1 MDAERKI
8 IFDSHCHIQFAA
20 YDNDRKL
27 VIERARDRNVKM
39 IAVGTQIPTSEA
51 VIQLARQYPE
61 DIWATVGFH
70 PIHLAKDWHYDAKER
85 KEAAPPVFEA
95 DKLRILARDSKVVA
109 IGECGLDY
117 YRMGAWS
124 QSPDN
129 GALEI
134 KNLQKEV
141 FLQQIELAEELRKPL
156 MIHCRPSKNTY
167 DAYDDLLA
175 IIYGMKISVP
185 KIIHFFVGNLE
196 IAEKLTALGCFFTVG
211 GVITFVRE
219 YDEAISY
226 IPVERLLLE
235 TDCPYVAPE
244 PYRGKRNEPVY
255 ITETAGKLAELK
267 GLNLEKILKI
277 TSFNAKMVF
286 NL

>member
-1 MDAERKI
+1 MNTDKQL
-8 IFDSHCHIQFAA
+8 IFDSHCHVQFAA
-20 YDNDRKL
+20 YDNDRKS
-27 VIERARDRNVKM
+27 VIERAASRNVKM

-51 VIQLARQYPE
+51 AIQLARQYPE

-70 PIHLAKDWHYDAKER
+70 PIHLAKDWYYDAKER

-95 DKLRILARDSKVVA
+95 DKLKVLAQDSKVVA

-117 YRMGAWS
+117 YRLDSSNQATGIA
-124 QSPDN
+124 
-129 GALEI
+129 E
-134 KNLQKEV
+134 LQKKV
-141 FLQQIELAEELRKPL
+141 FLRQIELAEELRKPL

-211 GVITFVRE
+211 GVVTFVRE

-244 PYRGKRNEPVY
+244 PYRGQRNEPAY
-255 ITETAGKLAELK
+255 IAETAGKLAELK
-267 GLNLEKILKI
+267 GSNLEKILKT
-277 TSFNAKMVF
+277 TSFNAKMIF